1 MNASTFEIFINR
13 RLAKHLAKIGKL
25 QPKQGPPFGQARQGT
40 KTQKNAVTRANNNE
54 MKKV

>member
-1 MNASTFEIFINR
+1 
-13 RLAKHLAKIGKL
+13 LAKHLAKIGKL